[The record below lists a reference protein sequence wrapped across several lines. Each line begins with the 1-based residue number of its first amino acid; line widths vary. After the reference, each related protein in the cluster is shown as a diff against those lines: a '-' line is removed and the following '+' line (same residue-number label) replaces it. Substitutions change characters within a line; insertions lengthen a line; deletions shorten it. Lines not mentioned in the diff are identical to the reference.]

1 MLQVVVYSREKLI
14 LLFLHPMDRLQISL
28 NPSQNELSDDYANDD
43 DAHAW
48 MHLIKR
54 RKQNDDF
61 LDSLWNLEANV

>member
-1 MLQVVVYSREKLI
+1 
-14 LLFLHPMDRLQISL
+14 MDRLQISL